1 VSKTETKARYE
12 GISAHEQR
20 LILRGV
26 YVKDDRTVS
35 YCNWTPHR
43 STGEN
48 LLIGVTQQP
57 EERLQG
63 LERRVRVLEKNA
75 RMNSELDAEVRKLK
89 RAMLLDAKEAET
101 NHRATLGL
109 KERLDTAEGDLERLK
124 RKRKDSVS
132 RARVVTKS
140 DTPPASVQPALKKS
154 RIYRF
159 QVGEIFEATA
169 RGCPFAMNQM
179 QLRGWTFS

>member
-1 VSKTETKARYE
+1 
-12 GISAHEQR
+12 
-20 LILRGV
+20 
-26 YVKDDRTVS
+26 
-35 YCNWTPHR
+35 
-43 STGEN
+43 
-48 LLIGVTQQP
+48 
-57 EERLQG
+57 
-63 LERRVRVLEKNA
+63 
-75 RMNSELDAEVRKLK
+75 MNSELDAEVRKLK

-109 KERLDTAEGDLERLK
+109 KERLDTAEGELERLK

-140 DTPPASVQPALKKS
+140 DTPPASVQPAPKKS
-154 RIYRF
+154 RF
-159 QVGEIFEATA
+159 QVGELFEATA